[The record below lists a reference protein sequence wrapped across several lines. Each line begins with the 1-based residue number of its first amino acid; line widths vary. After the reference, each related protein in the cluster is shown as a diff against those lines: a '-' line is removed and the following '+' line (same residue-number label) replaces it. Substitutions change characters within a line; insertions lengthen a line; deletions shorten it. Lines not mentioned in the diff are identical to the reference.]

1 VKGLALWVLLLVI
14 ACPVAAMGGQV
25 EKAMKGLEE
34 ERLEAVRAREAAT
47 HRIAAERK
55 ALKAKISS
63 LREEIHRLKGEIEG
77 LKATF
82 SASERQLEDLH
93 RQQSDLEQ
101 QIKELEGTVRGAA
114 KDLEALFRHSLTS
127 PEVPDRFERLERLL
141 DERRFPGFEDIKA
154 LVELAFEEMELSGR
168 IVKRK
173 GAFISPEGEL
183 VQGEI
188 LRLGKFTAY
197 WRRDGEVGPLVYGKE
212 NRQLFALAGRLP
224 WWVRWNVKHYMDGK
238 AEAVYLDPSGG
249 AALKYVVRRP
259 GLYEHL
265 RSGGPIVIP
274 ILLIA
279 LAAFFIVLERSLF
292 FLRRIRSPRVV
303 FDRALELAREGRWQE
318 CQELLQGQ
326 GNHPTARVMLAL
338 LRERG
343 NPREV
348 LEAALE
354 EALLKE
360 QMRLSHLLPGLR
372 VLGTVAPLLGLL
384 GTVVGIISTFRS
396 ITLYGTG
403 DPRMMAGGISEALV
417 TTEVGLAVAIPVML
431 LYSFFDSRAERLSV
445 EMEERAV
452 ALMGF
457 LEAAE

>member
-1 VKGLALWVLLLVI
+1 MRWAILGVLILALVQ
-14 ACPVAAMGGQV
+14 PVAAGGGRV
-25 EKAMKGLEE
+25 EEVLKGLEQD
-34 ERLEAVRAREAAT
+34 RLEALREKRSSVD
-47 HRIAAERK
+47 RIAAERK
-55 ALKAKISS
+55 ALKAKIAS
-63 LREEIHRLKGEIEG
+63 LTEEVRRLRGEVRG
-77 LKATF
+77 LEANF
-82 SASERQLEDLH
+82 SALRQQLEDLR

-101 QIKELEGTVRGAA
+101 QMKEFEGIVRGAA
-114 KDLEALFRHSLTS
+114 KDLEALFRHSLSS
-127 PEVPDRFERLERLL
+127 PEAPQRFERLGRLL
-141 DERRFPGFEDIKA
+141 DERRFPGLEDIRA

-173 GAFISPEGEL
+173 GDFISPEGKL
-183 VQGEI
+183 VQGEV
-188 LRLGKFTAY
+188 LRLGEFTAY
-197 WRRDGEVGPLVYGKE
+197 WRREGEVGPLVYGKE
-212 NRQLFALAGRLP
+212 NRRLLALSGSLP
-224 WWVRWNVKHYMDGK
+224 WWVKRNVKRYMDGK
-238 AEAVYLDPSGG
+238 AEAVYFDPSGG
-249 AALKYVVRRP
+249 AALSYAMRRP
-259 GLYEHL
+259 NLYEHL

-279 LAAFFIVLERSLF
+279 LAAFLIVLERSLF
-292 FLRRIRSPRVV
+292 FLRRLKAPRGV
-303 FDRALELAREGRWQE
+303 FDRALELARSRRWQQ
-318 CQELLQGQ
+318 CQELLEGQ
-326 GNHPTARVMLAL
+326 GDHPTARVMLAL
-338 LRERG
+338 LKERG

-348 LEAALE
+348 LEATME
-354 EALLKE
+354 EVLVRE

-372 VLGTVAPLLGLL
+372 VLGAVAPLLGLL

-431 LYSFFDSRAERLSV
+431 LYSFFDSRAERLST